1 MRNRIIIATL
11 FTFKYMTMGTQSY
24 ARSVASGLGID
35 RDKVF
40 LFWKGRVALY
50 ALLKA
55 MGVKKGDEVILPA
68 YTCVVVPNAIIYLG
82 AKPVYIDVSAKT
94 YNMDIEAVSVAIS
107 DRTKVIICQNTY
119 GLSSDL
125 DETKDIAEKHGLY
138 TIEDC
143 THGLGGYYQGTPN
156 GLSCDAAFFSTQ
168 WNKPFSTGIGG
179 FAITNDE
186 SLEKRLFALN
196 KDLGDP
202 SPKELLNIRILYFV
216 KRYLINDVTYWSLV
230 KLYRWLSRNNLVVGS
245 SSGGE
250 INSVVMPEGY
260 FKAFSNVQAKE
271 GARTLPAL
279 SGDLEARKRNSR
291 LYNQILIDAGK
302 SHVAEELFDDHSFLK
317 YPLLVKDRDKFMAL
331 AEKSRVLLGEWF
343 LTPLHPVRGDL
354 SAWAYEYGK
363 YPVAEYLAEH
373 VVNLP
378 TTPSDVGRVIEF
390 LEGNL
395 DEVVDRELGLRK

>member
-1 MRNRIIIATL
+1 MSTGKQL
-11 FTFKYMTMGTQSY
+11 FAQSI
-24 ARSVASGLGID
+24 SSFLEID
-35 RDKVF
+35 CDKVF

-50 ALLKA
+50 ALLKS
-55 MGVKKGDEVILPA
+55 MGVEEGDEVILPA

-82 AKPVYIDVSAKT
+82 AKPVYVDVSTRA
-94 YNMDIEAVSVAIS
+94 YNMDIKAVLAAIS

-125 DETKDIAEKHGLY
+125 VELKKIASEHGIY

-143 THGLGGYYQGTPN
+143 THGFGGYYQGISN

-179 FAITNDE
+179 FAITNNK
-186 SLEKRLFALN
+186 SLANRLAKLN
-196 KDLGDP
+196 LDLVAP
-202 SPKELLNIRILYFV
+202 SLKELNNLRVLYFV
-216 KRYLINDVTYWSLV
+216 RRYLINDFSYWPLV
-230 KLYRWLSRNNLVVGS
+230 RLYRWLSRNNLVVGS
-245 SSGGE
+245 SSGEE

-260 FKAFSNVQAKE
+260 FKAFSNIQAKE

-279 SGDLEARKRNSR
+279 AGDLGARKKNSC

-302 SHVAEELFDDHSFLK
+302 CHVSEDLFDDHSFLK

-331 AEKSRVLLGEWF
+331 AEKSRVSLGEWF
-343 LTPLHPVRGDL
+343 LTPLHPVEGDL
-354 SAWAYEYGK
+354 SPWGYEYGK

-378 TTPSDVGRVIEF
+378 TTPSNVERVIGF
-390 LEGNL
+390 LQENL
-395 DEVVDRELGLRK
+395 GEIIDS